1 MMNMGIGDD
10 VLAIVQDEEWV
21 AKDRAVDRDR
31 RRSEH
36 TQRTAI
42 EPLAAEE
49 RLRPQM
55 FLGGRPL
62 TYLGAGLR
70 GSLGAAHFV

>member
-1 MMNMGIGDD
+1 MVNMGIGDD
-10 VLAIVQDEEWV
+10 VLAIIQDEEWV

-36 TQRTAI
+36 SAENGN

-49 RLRPQM
+49 RLRLQM

-62 TYLGAGLR
+62 TYLGAGLG
-70 GSLGAAHFV
+70 GSLGTAHFV